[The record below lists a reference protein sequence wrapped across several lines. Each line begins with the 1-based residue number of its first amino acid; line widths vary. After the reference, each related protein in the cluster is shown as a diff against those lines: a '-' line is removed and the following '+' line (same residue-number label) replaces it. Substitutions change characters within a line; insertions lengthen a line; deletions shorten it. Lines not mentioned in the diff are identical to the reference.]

1 MSRISYAMC
10 SSLICRTDEET
21 GSQLMVSDDEEMVE
35 ASAMT
40 AGMSTTATADAAK
53 VGAWLQREDVQA
65 QLMARGVSVQEA
77 QARVAAL
84 GERDLAR
91 LGTTI
96 DAMPAGSGALA
107 IAGVVLVVMLILEL
121 LGVTDLFKSM

>member
-1 MSRISYAMC
+1 MKKLVMEGAIVALLLVSTSQMAMA
-10 SSLICRTDEET
+10 LPIGTAAH
-21 GSQLMVSDDEEMVE
+21 VE

-40 AGMSTTATADAAK
+40 AGMSTTAAADAAK

-107 IAGVVLVVMLILEL
+107 IAGIVLVVMLILEL